1 MKDPHTIIMGLQLTE
16 KGTRLTEENNA
27 YLFRVAKSANKVD
40 VKRAVES
47 LFNVKVS
54 QVNTMNYTGKKR
66 RERTAKYGRRP
77 DWKRA
82 VVKLA
87 EGNQI
92 DLT

>member
-1 MKDPHTIIMGLQLTE
+1 MKDPHTIILGLQLTE
-16 KGTRLTEENNA
+16 KSTRLTEENNA
-27 YLFRVAKSANKVD
+27 YLFRVARSANKVD
-40 VKRAVES
+40 VKYAVES

-54 QVNTMNYTGKKR
+54 QVNTMNYAGKKR
-66 RERTAKYGRRP
+66 RERSAKYGRRP

-87 EGNQI
+87 EGSKI